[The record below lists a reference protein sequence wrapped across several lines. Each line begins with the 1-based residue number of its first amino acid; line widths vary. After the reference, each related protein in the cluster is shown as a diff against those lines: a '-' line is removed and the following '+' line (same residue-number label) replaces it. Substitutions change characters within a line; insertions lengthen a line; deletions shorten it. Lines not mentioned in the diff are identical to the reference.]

1 MGAVDPVTLEV
12 VGNYLVAAV
21 REMGTTLM
29 RTAYSTLIREE
40 MDCSTALFDPTG
52 QLVAQAD
59 HVPSHQGTLS
69 LAAKTLLRTQA
80 LDPGDVVIFNHP
92 YRGGTHHPDIMIF
105 KPVFH
110 EGRLVAL
117 AGSLGHHLD
126 VGGRAAGSISTDA
139 RDVFEEGLMIPP
151 LKLYRRGVL
160 FEEIFDMIA
169 SNIREPRKTL
179 GDLRAQVAAVT
190 VGERRYLELL
200 ERHGAAPLAAIVA
213 ACLDNS
219 ERLMREDL
227 RAYPDGRYAA
237 EGFMDGDGI
246 SDEPVRIAVTVTLA
260 SGDVTVDFTGSSP
273 QVRGPFNCAL
283 SSAYAS
289 VYCAV
294 RYMVNPL
301 ILQNEGCYRPIRLVL
316 PERSIVRP
324 VPPAPLSGRF
334 HTLERI
340 ANTIVMAFNQARGEH
355 AVGSGHAHLTSFSVS
370 GRRPATDA
378 PYVFF
383 EILGGGWGGT
393 ATGDGLDATFGLMAN
408 CLDAPIEALELEYP
422 MRVERYEL
430 LADSGGP
437 GRHRGGLGL
446 RREVRYLAGEG
457 YFTNRSDAQK
467 FPPVGVLGAM
477 AGAPSRHRLVRADG
491 REVIL
496 PSKATN
502 LAIAAGD
509 LVGLETAGG
518 GGWGPPEARDPE
530 AVLRDVLDGKVSASG
545 ARELYRVAVDV
556 AGGRIDVAGTAALR
570 SASDTGPEPR
580 PAPAV
585 SPPPAAG

>member
-1 MGAVDPVTLEV
+1 MTSVDPVTLEV

-40 MDCSTALFDPTG
+40 MDCSTALFDPAG
-52 QLVAQAD
+52 QLTAQAD

-69 LAAKTLLRTQA
+69 LAAKTLLQTMA
-80 LDPGDVVIFNHP
+80 LEPGDVVIFNHP

-110 EGRLVAL
+110 EGALVGL

-151 LKLYRRGVL
+151 LKLYRRGVFVEDI
-160 FEEIFDMIA
+160 FEMIA

-190 VGERRYLELL
+190 VGERRLLELCA
-200 ERHGAAPLAAIVA
+200 RHGPKRLAEIVA
-213 ACLDNS
+213 ACLDRS
-219 ERLMREDL
+219 EALMREDL

-237 EGFMDGDGI
+237 EGFLDSDGI
-246 SDEPVRIAVTVTLA
+246 SDAPVRIAVTVTLDQ
-260 SGDVTVDFTGSSP
+260 GQVTVDFTGSSP

-289 VYCAV
+289 VFCAV

-316 PERSIVRP
+316 PEGSIVKPR
-324 VPPAPLSGRF
+324 PPAPLSGRF

-340 ANTIVMAFNQARGEH
+340 ANTIVMAFNQARGTR
-355 AVGSGHAHLTSFSVS
+355 AVGSTHAHLSSFSVS
-370 GRRPATDA
+370 GRDPGSER

-393 ATGDGLDATFGLMAN
+393 ESGDGLDATFGLMAN
-408 CLDAPIEALELEYP
+408 CLDVPIEALELEYP
-422 MRVERYEL
+422 LRVERYEL
-430 LADSGGP
+430 LTDSGGP
-437 GRHRGGLGL
+437 GQHRGGLGL
-446 RREVRYLAGEG
+446 RRDIRYLHGEG

-467 FPPVGVLGAM
+467 SPPPGVLGGG
-477 AGAPSRHRLVRADG
+477 AGLPSRHALVRADG
-491 REVIL
+491 TVVTL

-502 LAIAAGD
+502 LAIGAGD
-509 LVGLETAGG
+509 LIRLETAGG
-518 GGWGPPEARDPE
+518 GGWGPPAARDPARVGE
-530 AVLRDVLDGKVSASG
+530 DVLDGKVSAAA
-545 ARELYRVAVDV
+545 AREVYGVPAGSPG
-556 AGGRIDVAGTAALR
+556 AGPATSGSGPGGGRA
-570 SASDTGPEPR
+570 
-580 PAPAV
+580 
-585 SPPPAAG
+585 

>member
-1 MGAVDPVTLEV
+1 MSVDPVTLEV
-12 VGNYLVAAV
+12 VGNYLVSAV

-40 MDCSTALFDPTG
+40 MDCSTALFDPAG

-69 LAAKTLLRTQA
+69 LAAKTLLGTMA
-80 LDPGDVVIFNHP
+80 LEPGDVVIFNHP

-105 KPVFH
+105 KPIFH
-110 EGRLVAL
+110 ADRLVAL

-126 VGGRAAGSISTDA
+126 VGGRSAGSISTDA

-151 LKLYRRGVL
+151 LKLYRRGVF
-160 FEEIFDMIA
+160 FEEIFEIIA
-169 SNIREPRKTL
+169 SNIREPQKTL

-190 VGERRYLELL
+190 VGERRYLELIAH
-200 ERHGAAPLAAIVA
+200 HGAGPLAAIVA
-213 ACLDNS
+213 ASLDNS

-227 RAYPDGRYAA
+227 RAYPDGSYAA
-237 EGFMDGDGI
+237 EGFLDSDGI
-246 SDEPVRIAVTVTLA
+246 TDTPVRIHVTVTLRD
-260 SGDVTVDFTGSSP
+260 GEVTVDFAGSSP

-301 ILQNEGCYRPIRLVL
+301 ILQNEGCYRPIRVVL
-316 PERSIVRP
+316 PERSIVKP

-340 ANTIVMAFNQARGEH
+340 ANTIVMAFNQARGRQ
-355 AVGSGHAHLTSFSVS
+355 AVGSGHAHLSSFSVS
-370 GRRPATDA
+370 GRRPAPDE

-393 ATGDGLDATFGLMAN
+393 AAGDGLDATFGLMAN
-408 CLDAPIEALELEYP
+408 CLDVPIEAMELEYP
-422 MRVERYEL
+422 LRVERYEL
-430 LADSGGP
+430 RPDSGGA

-446 RREVRYLAGEG
+446 TREVRYLHGEG

-467 FPPVGVLGAM
+467 VPPPGVLGGA
-477 AGAPSRHRLVRADG
+477 AGAPSRHGLGRADG
-491 REVIL
+491 TELRL

-502 LAIAAGD
+502 LTIAAGD
-509 LVGLETAGG
+509 LIRLETAGG
-518 GGWGPPEARDPE
+518 GGWGPPAERDPD
-530 AVLRDVLDGKVSASG
+530 AVLQDVLDGKVSVTA
-545 ARELYRVAVDV
+545 ARDVYRVAVDLA
-556 AGGRIDVAGTAALR
+556 AGRVDAEATAALR
-570 SASDTGPEPR
+570 GTPR
-580 PAPAV
+580 R
-585 SPPPAAG
+585 AAGSGP

>member
-1 MGAVDPVTLEV
+1 MSAVDPVTLEV
-12 VGNYLVAAV
+12 VGNYLVSAV

-40 MDCSTALFDPTG
+40 MDCSTALFDPAG

-69 LAAKTLLRTQA
+69 LAAKTLLGTMA
-80 LDPGDVVIFNHP
+80 LEPGDVVIFNHP

-110 EGRLVAL
+110 GETLVAL

-126 VGGRAAGSISTDA
+126 VGGRSAGSISTDA

-151 LKLYRRGVL
+151 LKLYRRGVF

-190 VGERRYLELL
+190 VGERRYLELVA
-200 ERHGAAPLAAIVA
+200 RHGAGPLAALVA
-213 ACLDNS
+213 AGLDHS

-227 RAYPDGRYAA
+227 RAYPSGRYSA
-237 EGFMDGDGI
+237 EGFLDSDGI
-246 SDEPVRIAVTVTLA
+246 GDAPVRIAVTVTLDD
-260 SGDVTVDFTGSSP
+260 GEVTVDFAGSSP

-301 ILQNEGCYRPIRLVL
+301 ILQNEGCYRPIRVVL
-316 PERSIVRP
+316 PERSIVKP

-340 ANTIVMAFNQARGEH
+340 ANTIVMAFNQARGAA
-355 AVGSGHAHLTSFSVS
+355 AVGSCHAHLSSFSVS
-370 GRRPATDA
+370 GRRPARDD

-393 ATGDGLDATFGLMAN
+393 AVGDGLDATFGLMAN
-408 CLDAPIEALELEYP
+408 CLDVPIEALEFEYP
-422 MRVERYEL
+422 LRVERYEL
-430 LADSGGP
+430 RPDSGGA

-446 RREVRYLAGEG
+446 RRDVRYLHGEG

-467 FPPVGVLGAM
+467 SPPPGVLGAA
-477 AGAPSRHRLVRADG
+477 AGFASRHRLVRADG
-491 REVIL
+491 TEAPL
-496 PSKATN
+496 PSKVTN
-502 LAIAAGD
+502 LTIAAGD
-509 LVGLETAGG
+509 LISLETAGG
-518 GGWGPPEARDPE
+518 GGWGPPAERDPE
-530 AVLRDVLDGKVSASG
+530 AVLRDVLDGKVSVAE
-545 ARELYRVAVDV
+545 ARRVYRVAVD
-556 AGGRIDVAGTAALR
+556 AGSGHLDVEATTGLR
-570 SASDTGPEPR
+570 ST
-580 PAPAV
+580 AP
-585 SPPPAAG
+585 GRH

>member
-1 MGAVDPVTLEV
+1 MSRARVDPVTLEV
-12 VGNYLVAAV
+12 VGNYLVSAV

-40 MDCSTALFDPTG
+40 MDCSTALFDPAG

-69 LAAKTLLRTQA
+69 LAAKTLLGTMT

-110 EGRLVAL
+110 DGGLVAL

-126 VGGRAAGSISTDA
+126 VGGRSAGSISTDA

-151 LKLYRRGVL
+151 LKLYRRGVF
-160 FEEIFDMIA
+160 FEEIFEFIA
-169 SNIREPRKTL
+169 SNIREPQKTL

-190 VGERRYLELL
+190 VGERRYLELVA
-200 ERHGAAPLAAIVA
+200 RHGAKPLAGVVA

-227 RAYPDGRYAA
+227 RAYPSGRYTA
-237 EGFMDGDGI
+237 EGYLDSDGI
-246 SDEPVRIAVTVTLA
+246 SDEPVRIVVTVTLDD
-260 SGDVTVDFTGSSP
+260 GDVTVDFTGSSA

-283 SSAYAS
+283 SSVYAS

-301 ILQNEGCYRPIRLVL
+301 ILQNEGCYRPIRVVL
-316 PERSIVRP
+316 PERSIVKP
-324 VPPAPLSGRF
+324 VAPAPLSGRF

-340 ANTIVMAFNQARGEH
+340 ANTIVMAFNEARGAQ
-355 AVGSGHAHLTSFSVS
+355 AVGSGHAHLSSFSVS
-370 GRRPATDA
+370 GRRPGADD

-393 ATGDGLDATFGLMAN
+393 SAGDGMDATFGLMAN
-408 CLDAPIEALELEYP
+408 CLDVPIEAMELEYP
-422 MRVERYEL
+422 LRVERYEFRPG
-430 LADSGGP
+430 SGGA

-446 RREVRYLAGEG
+446 RRDVRYLHGEG

-467 FPPVGVLGAM
+467 FPPPGVLGGA
-477 AGAPSRHRLVRADG
+477 AGFPSRHRLIRADG
-491 REVIL
+491 TEVRL
-496 PSKATN
+496 PSKVTN
-502 LAIAAGD
+502 LTIGAGD
-509 LVGLETAGG
+509 LISLETAGG
-518 GGWGPPEARDPE
+518 GGWGRPADRDPGQ
-530 AVLRDVLDGKVSASG
+530 VVRDVLDGKVSVAD
-545 ARELYRVAVDV
+545 ARDVYRVAVDV
-556 AGGRIDVAGTAALR
+556 ERSRLDAEATAALR
-570 SASDTGPEPR
+570 AA
-580 PAPAV
+580 APL
-585 SPPPAAG
+585 PAAG

>member
-1 MGAVDPVTLEV
+1 MIDPVTLEV

-21 REMGTTLM
+21 REMGTTLR

-40 MDCSTALFDPTG
+40 MDCSTALFDPEG

-69 LAAKTLLRTQA
+69 LAAKAVLGTMA
-80 LDPGDVVIFNHP
+80 LEPGDVVILNHP

-110 EGRLVAL
+110 ADALVAL
-117 AGSLGHHLD
+117 AGALGHHLD

-151 LKLYRRGVL
+151 LKLYRRGALVEDI
-160 FEEIFDMIA
+160 FEMIR
-169 SNIREPRKTL
+169 SNIREPEKTL
-179 GDLRAQVAAVT
+179 GDLRAQLAAVA
-190 VGERRYLELL
+190 VGERRFLELSAK
-200 ERHGAAPLAAIVA
+200 HGPKRLGEIVA

-246 SDEPVRIAVTVTLA
+246 SDEPVRIFVTVTLEDG
-260 SGDVTVDFTGSSP
+260 SVVVDFTGSSS
-273 QVRGPFNCAL
+273 QVKGPFNCAL

-301 ILQNEGCYRPIRLVL
+301 ILQNEGCYRPIQVVL
-316 PERSIVRP
+316 PEGSIVKP

-340 ANTIVMAFNQARGEH
+340 ANTIVMAFNQARGNQ
-355 AVGSGHAHLTSFSVS
+355 AVGSTHAHLSSFSVS
-370 GRRPATDA
+370 GRHPVSQK

-393 ATGDGLDATFGLMAN
+393 AAGDGLDATFGLMAN
-408 CLDAPIEALELEYP
+408 CLDVPIEALELEYP
-422 MRVERYEL
+422 LRVERYEL
-430 LADSGGP
+430 QPDSGGP

-446 RREVRYLAGEG
+446 RREVRYLSGEG

-467 FPPVGVLGAM
+467 FPPPGVLG
-477 AGAPSRHRLVRADG
+477 GRVGLPSRHGLVRADG
-491 REVIL
+491 TVVAL
-496 PSKATN
+496 PSKVTN

-509 LVGLETAGG
+509 LVVMETAGG
-518 GGWGPPEARDPE
+518 GGWGPPTGRDP
-530 AVLRDVLDGKVSASG
+530 ALVLRDVLDGKVSLAQ
-545 ARELYRVAVDV
+545 AREVYGVVLDAGRSEVD
-556 AGGRIDVAGTAALR
+556 AGATAALR
-570 SASDTGPEPR
+570 ERIGKLVPE
-580 PAPAV
+580 
-585 SPPPAAG
+585 AGEKGE